1 MCFMIVGIINQNS
14 DISIMKHRKDL
25 FSYKV
30 CGIWRIS
37 LERWALS
44 LTLAPLNGGLDC
56 LFGGFGQYKIGSAWE
71 GNKDVSLSRLTKP
84 NTKEV
89 PIVQKKKCTDA
100 HYCSTHVL
108 TVPYVLFWCKLQ
120 PLLQPSL
127 NSFRI
132 LKYGEDLIQCHPKN
146 TTEYP
151 WYTNSIG
158 KAFRVTRAGPKDTE
172 KRNKTTAVP

>member
-71 GNKDVSLSRLTKP
+71 GNKDISLSRLTKP

-89 PIVQKKKCTDA
+89 PIVQKKNVQMLTIAQLMFWLFHMFCFGVSYN
-100 HYCSTHVL
+100 HYYSHL
-108 TVPYVLFWCKLQ
+108 
-120 PLLQPSL
+120 
-127 NSFRI
+127 
-132 LKYGEDLIQCHPKN
+132 
-146 TTEYP
+146 
-151 WYTNSIG
+151 
-158 KAFRVTRAGPKDTE
+158 
-172 KRNKTTAVP
+172 

>member
-37 LERWALS
+37 LERRALS
-44 LTLAPLNGGLDC
+44 PTLAPLNGGLDC

-71 GNKDVSLSRLTKP
+71 GNKDVSLSKFTKP

-89 PIVQKKKCTDA
+89 PIVQKKKM
-100 HYCSTHVL
+100 YRFSLLLNPCSDCSICFALVQVT
-108 TVPYVLFWCKLQ
+108 TITIAIAKLIPNSETWRGSYTMPPQ
-120 PLLQPSL
+120 EYHRIPLVY
-127 NSFRI
+127 
-132 LKYGEDLIQCHPKN
+132 K
-146 TTEYP
+146 
-151 WYTNSIG
+151 
-158 KAFRVTRAGPKDTE
+158 
-172 KRNKTTAVP
+172 